1 MDEFEALKNIV
12 DIDVDIYMT
21 QKFTWPMKMDNIL
34 ATTDN
39 PYIIDYIFSKL
50 KYCGNIYHMLSLS
63 KNTNLKK
70 INITHVYFYLYNM
83 YFMDDNMN
91 MYHYIKMIKIIINN
105 IIKFA
110 NCNVNYKLLTI
121 IFKIFNNLLSNDI
134 ENKHIEYCV
143 KNIKKKTIT
152 TNYCFLETNEY
163 RRFKLIVYVEYF
175 IPDNN
180 NIDIYFN
187 IGTKSIINIYIIQ
200 LLDNTLDCNI
210 YKCLQVLLNHDPN
223 LHIFYF
229 IKIFQMKS
237 IASIDLIDL
246 LLTYDID
253 DILNTQLDLL
263 LDLQNTNTYLDI
275 LDRDNNTL
283 LFKFEKLNN
292 GRLEYILK

>member
-1 MDEFEALKNIV
+1 MDDFETLKTRADLELNDDENFEYN
-12 DIDVDIYMT
+12 DIRG
-21 QKFTWPMKMDNIL
+21 IL
-34 ATTDN
+34 LTTNN
-39 PYIIDYIFSKL
+39 PNVINYIFSNL
-50 KYCGNIYHMLSLS
+50 RGITRFEFMDDLS
-63 KNTNLKK
+63 KNNKLNTITITN
-70 INITHVYFYLYNM
+70 IYFQLHNA
-83 YFMDDNMN
+83 YFRNWDDIGLIDDIPMLD
-91 MYHYIKMIKIIINN
+91 IIINN
-105 IIKFA
+105 IITYTK
-110 NCNVNYKLLTI
+110 CGVNFKLLTI
-121 IFKIFNNLLSNDI
+121 MFKIFNNLLSNNI
-134 ENKHIEYCV
+134 EDLNKY
-143 KNIKKKTIT
+143 
-152 TNYCFLETNEY
+152 YCFESRDSRVITSNCND
-163 RRFKLIVYVEYF
+163 RFRMFNLIVYVEYF
-175 IPDNN
+175 IPDD
-180 NIDIYFN
+180 NIDLYFN
-187 IGTKSIINIYIIQ
+187 IGTESIVNKYIIL
-200 LLDNTLDCNI
+200 LLDKDLNCDI